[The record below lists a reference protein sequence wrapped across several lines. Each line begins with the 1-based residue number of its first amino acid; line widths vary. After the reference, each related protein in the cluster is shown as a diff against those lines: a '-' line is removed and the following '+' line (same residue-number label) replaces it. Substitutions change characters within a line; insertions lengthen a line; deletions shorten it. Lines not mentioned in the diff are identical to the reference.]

1 METGEMPVLLT
12 ESLKDLAP
20 AGVYRIGNQ
29 FNFMKKLLLLFSLGS
44 FLFFNAANA
53 QTSAPSNS
61 PTPVFFDPNTGLPIP
76 PQEPSLPRFDLSF
89 PGGTPKDLVRAVEKE
104 TGQTLNAI
112 IPKGSEDVKLP
123 ELHLKDVTM
132 LELSEALKLSSE
144 KRDILGKTY
153 SCSFKTASVPTTNSI
168 WVFYQGLPTHPPE
181 PVRVCRFYQLA
192 PYLEEGFKVEDITT
206 AVETGWKMLGNQGS
220 DVSYHKDTK
229 LLIAVGDPDALTLV
243 DQVLAKLPVNS
254 KDDPYAAATK
264 RDKAKSMENS
274 AP

>member
-1 METGEMPVLLT
+1 
-12 ESLKDLAP
+12 
-20 AGVYRIGNQ
+20 
-29 FNFMKKLLLLFSLGS
+29 MKKFLLLFSLGS
-44 FLFFNAANA
+44 LMFLTPANA
-53 QTSAPSNS
+53 QDAVSNS
-61 PTPVFFDPNTGLPIP
+61 NPSLPLYLDPQTGLPIT
-76 PQEPSLPRFDLSF
+76 PSQPNLPRFDLSF
-89 PGGTPKDLVRAVEKE
+89 SGGTPKELVRAVEKE

-144 KRDILGKTY
+144 KRDFLGNNY

-168 WVFYQGLPTHPPE
+168 WVFYQGFPAHPPG

-192 PYLEEGFKVEDITT
+192 PYLAEGFKVEDITT
-206 AVETGWKMLGNQGS
+206 AVETGWKMLGNS
-220 DVSYHKDTK
+220 DSANVSYHKDTK

-254 KDDPYAAATK
+254 KDDPYAAAIK
-264 RDKAKSMENS
+264 REKAKSMENS